1 MPVKKVPVETRG
13 IFTSEFYL
21 AMAVLIIGGA
31 MVIISKNLAAS
42 EWLDLAKW
50 VVGGY
55 SVSRGLAKVQS

>member
-1 MPVKKVPVETRG
+1 MPTKPKEPQPRG